1 MPVIS
6 EKAKGCHRSQD
17 SLNYTM
23 RHPPTHT
30 PKKVLAEAK
39 KDSFGRRIKEQ
50 LNRKL
55 LLSRSLKNKNIC
67 FSKPKSRLYRQ
78 YDNTFH
84 DTAALAVLS

>member
-1 MPVIS
+1 MNS
-6 EKAKGCHRSQD
+6 GKAKGCHRSQD

-23 RHPPTHT
+23 RHSPNTYP

-67 FSKPKSRLYRQ
+67 FSKSKKQTP
-78 YDNTFH
+78 
-84 DTAALAVLS
+84 